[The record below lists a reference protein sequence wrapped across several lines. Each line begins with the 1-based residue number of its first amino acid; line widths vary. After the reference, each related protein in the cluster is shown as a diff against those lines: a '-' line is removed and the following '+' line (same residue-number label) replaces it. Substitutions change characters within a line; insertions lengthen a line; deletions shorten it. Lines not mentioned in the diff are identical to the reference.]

1 MPKRSAGILVYRQ
14 RPEGSEVLLAH
25 PGGPFWRTRD
35 LGAWSIFKG
44 ELDAG
49 EDAKAAARREFA
61 EETGWVA
68 DGPLQPLGEIRQAGG
83 KVVIAFAM
91 ESDLEPARLRSNDFE
106 MEWPP
111 RSGRLLTFPEV
122 DRAEWFSLGEARRR
136 ILAGQAPL
144 LDRLAVR
151 LDEPGQEP

>member
-14 RPEGSEVLLAH
+14 RPEGIEVLLAH

-49 EDAKAAARREFA
+49 EDATAAARREFA

>member
-14 RPEGSEVLLAH
+14 RPEGIEVLLAH

-49 EDAKAAARREFA
+49 EDATAAARREFA

-151 LDEPGQEP
+151 LDEPGKEP

>member
-49 EDAKAAARREFA
+49 EDATAAARREFA